1 MPDLLGAVDVT
12 EAFRFVD
19 VAGVFCN
26 GAIGATI
33 ARRRKFDVIG
43 FTVLGVVSGLAG
55 GVIRDVMLQVGQPVA
70 LTDPA
75 YLVTALLGVLAAT
88 LIKMDGRTW
97 QWPLAVV
104 DALALGCW
112 AATGTIKAQIT
123 GLGMLAS
130 VLLGVITA
138 IGGGMVRDVCIG
150 QVPAVLG
157 GNTLYATAAVAAST
171 SILLVPPT
179 QRPTLGMAIG
189 IAVGS
194 ALTLIARW
202 RKWTLPVD
210 ADVGVTL
217 SPRQMRKLI
226 RRSVRAGVRQERRRA
241 LAASAEG
248 AEGAARG
255 SDPEDAPPRT

>member
-97 QWPLAVV
+97 QWPLAVF

-123 GLGMLAS
+123 GLGVLAS
-130 VLLGVITA
+130 VLLGVVTA

-150 QVPAVLG
+150 HVPAVLG
-157 GNTLYATAAVAAST
+157 GNTLYATAALAAST
-171 SILLVPPT
+171 SILIVPPT

-248 AEGAARG
+248 SGPG
-255 SDPEDAPPRT
+255 SDAGGGDPGT